1 VYDTGY
7 STSPEAA
14 EERPRAPEPPN
25 HEPVGSGWTI
35 GARSFGVVSLG
46 AILIAAGPTGA
57 RHLALVLAI
66 TVPALFAART
76 LGRRRRRLA
85 GLLLAASGTV
95 PAMIAAACAPES
107 LPLVVPVWIATLAEL
122 ASVRTA
128 RRTDGRAA
136 ERAAA
141 LSSMARNALAALAF
155 VLVVARGGS
164 IPLATSA
171 LAALSAALVLAVD
184 VPRAMAASEAA
195 AERDV
200 PRLAL
205 SRTHRNAHRTDPT
218 RRRVMVGTVIGARRF
233 EASVL
238 GSRPGTGIR
247 LIDAARANGRL
258 LEDLAHETPDEV
270 YFDLAA
276 DIDEGVLGEAGARL
290 LMDGVAVHF
299 VLPQIGAP
307 ALRARTERIGG
318 HTVISLHAVRDGL
331 PGRIA
336 RRVIDVVGAS
346 VLLVALSP
354 VFAALAILVRWKMGA
369 PVIHVQERLG
379 RWGKPFPLFKFR
391 SMVPG
396 ADELLRRTPAAY
408 KRYRALNFKLP
419 PDEDPRIT
427 PLGRFLRRASLDELP
442 QLWNV
447 LRGDMSLVGPRAI
460 VPEEIEQYGDY
471 GRMLLRVKPGLTG
484 IWQVTGRSSVG
495 YPERARMDLEY
506 VEGRSLGLD
515 LSILLRTLPAVL
527 RQRGAV

>member
-25 HEPVGSGWTI
+25 HEPVGGGWTI

-46 AILIAAGPTGA
+46 AILIAAGPTGG
-57 RHLALVLAI
+57 RHLALALAI
-66 TVPALFAART
+66 TVPALFVASS
-76 LGRRRRRLA
+76 LGRGRRRLA
-85 GLLLAASGTV
+85 GPLLAASGTV
-95 PAMIAAACAPES
+95 PAVMAAVFSPAC
-107 LPLVVPVWIATLAEL
+107 LPLVVPAWIAAFAEL
-122 ASVRTA
+122 ASARAA
-128 RRTDGRAA
+128 RRTGGRAE

-141 LSSMARNALAALAF
+141 LSSMARSALAALAF

-171 LAALSAALVLAVD
+171 LAALSVALVLAVD
-184 VPRAMAASEAA
+184 VPHAMAASEAA
-195 AERDV
+195 AERGV

-205 SRTHRNAHRTDPT
+205 AHGNGHRTDPT

-307 ALRARTERIGG
+307 PLRARTERIGG

-331 PGRIA
+331 PGRVA

-346 VLLVALSP
+346 VLLVVLSP
-354 VFAALAILVRWKMGA
+354 VIAALAVLVRWKMGA

-391 SMVPG
+391 SMVPD
-396 ADELLRRTPAAY
+396 ADELLRRMPAAY

-471 GRMLLRVKPGLTG
+471 GRMLLRIKPGLTG